1 MAGFG
6 VGVRERCR
14 NKGLAPTGHSFVEA
28 LTAGRSEDGAH
39 RAYEAMASIYDDFTA
54 HHDYDGWLAE
64 LLAVLAGQGLRGR
77 RLLDVGCG
85 TGKSFLP
92 MLPRGWEV
100 TGCDIS
106 SAMLAL
112 AEHKAGSSVALSV
125 ADMRELP
132 ILGEFDLVWAL
143 DDAIN
148 YMLSGKELEEA
159 LRGMRA
165 NLARSGL
172 LLFDVN
178 ELLIYRSVFTETTVS
193 ERDGLRFTYRGQS
206 SKVAPA
212 GSVFEA
218 RLEAERNEGQAVSV
232 DQSEVSVHRQRHFPE
247 AEVLDAL
254 HRVDLECLGVYG
266 QGFEGILRQPLDTEQ
281 HTKAIYIARRAHM

>member
-1 MAGFG
+1 M
-6 VGVRERCR
+6 
-14 NKGLAPTGHSFVEA
+14 APT
-28 LTAGRSEDGAH
+28 
-39 RAYEAMASIYDDFTA
+39 YDDFTA
-54 HHDYDGWLAE
+54 HHNYDGWLAE
-64 LLAVLAGQGLRGR
+64 LLAVLVGHGLRGR

-92 MLPRGWEV
+92 MLPRGWKV

-106 SAMLAL
+106 PAMLAL
-112 AEHKAGSSVALSV
+112 AERKAGSSAALSV

-148 YMLSGKELEEA
+148 YMLSGKEIEGA

-193 ERDGLRFTYRGQS
+193 ERDGWRFTYRGQTP
-206 SKVAPA
+206 KGAPP

-218 RLEAERNEGQAVSV
+218 RLEAERNEGQVVPGARG
-232 DQSEVSVHRQRHFPE
+232 EVSVHRQRHFPE
-247 AEVLDAL
+247 AKVLAAL
-254 HRVDLECLGVYG
+254 HRAGLECLGVYG
-266 QGFEGILRQPLDTEQ
+266 QDFEGIPRQPLDTSI
-281 HTKAIYIARRAHM
+281 HTKAIYVARPAGG